1 MMKHQKAKKLLKIC
15 LRNNSTF
22 NQNNFNITNPIKY
35 KHKTTKA
42 QTFIN
47 NDFKKNKN
55 IIYFINKPKKYNK
68 IITMHTIPKNL

>member
-1 MMKHQKAKKLLKIC
+1 MLLHLGDENTKSKKKLLKIF

-42 QTFIN
+42 CL
-47 NDFKKNKN
+47 
-55 IIYFINKPKKYNK
+55 
-68 IITMHTIPKNL
+68 H